1 MEFLCFERM
10 KKRMG
15 KREFIILNQTKKD
28 AIESGIVG

>member
-1 MEFLCFERM
+1 M